1 MEPKKKRP
9 RSKRGKYVNWS
20 NPNWEPIL
28 HLARIYVDEFM
39 WVCEIELKGGK
50 RLQAYKHY
58 WTRQYLYLDD
68 EANAFAY
75 RGDDLYR
82 KVPEEELHELF
93 DRVIRRPD
101 PSLPIRERFETEN
114 GWVPSEGATSEEDS
128 DSGELPTVPF

>member
-9 RSKRGKYVNWS
+9 RSKRGKCVNWS

-39 WVCEIELKGGK
+39 WMCEVELKGGT

-58 WTRQYLYLDD
+58 WTRRYIHLDD
-68 EANAFAY
+68 KANAFEY

-82 KVPEEELHELF
+82 KVPEEELRELF
-93 DRVIRRPD
+93 DLVVRRPD
-101 PSLPIRERFETEN
+101 PSLPAEPRF
-114 GWVPSEGATSEEDS
+114 VPCDEWESDEEGAGSRDMS
-128 DSGELPTVPF
+128 TVPF

>member
-9 RSKRGKYVNWS
+9 RSKRGKCVNWS
-20 NPNWEPIL
+20 DPNWEPIL

-39 WVCEIELKGGK
+39 WMGEIELRGGT

-58 WTRQYLYLDD
+58 WTRRYIHLDH

-82 KVPEEELHELF
+82 QVPEEELRELF

-101 PSLPIRERFETEN
+101 PTLPIEPTRERF
-114 GWVPSEGATSEEDS
+114 VPAEEWE
-128 DSGELPTVPF
+128 SGEEAADPDDLPTVPF

>member
-9 RSKRGKYVNWS
+9 RSKRGKCINWS

-39 WVCEIELKGGK
+39 WMCEIELRGGT

-58 WTRQYLYLDD
+58 WTRQYLHLDG

-82 KVPEEELHELF
+82 RVPEEELRELF
-93 DRVIRRPD
+93 DRVVRRPD
-101 PSLPIRERFETEN
+101 PAEPIRERFLPADEWE
-114 GWVPSEGATSEEDS
+114 SSEE
-128 DSGELPTVPF
+128 SGDIGDLPTIPF